1 MIETLRDLMRF
12 LAANKKWWLIPIL
25 IFLVLFGALVIYAH
39 GTAVAPFVYSF
50 F

>member
-1 MIETLRDLMRF
+1 MVETFRDLIRF
-12 LAANKKWWLIPIL
+12 LAAHKKWWLIPVV
-25 IFLVLFGALVIYAH
+25 IFLVLFGALIIYAH

>member
-1 MIETLRDLMRF
+1 MIETLKDLTRF
-12 LAANKKWWLIPIL
+12 LARHKKWWLIPVLLFL
-25 IFLVLFGALVIYAH
+25 IFFGALVIYAH

>member
-1 MIETLRDLMRF
+1 MVETFRDLVRF
-12 LAANKKWWLIPIL
+12 LTVHKKWWLIPIL

-39 GTAVAPFVYSF
+39 GSVAAPFVYSF

>member
-12 LAANKKWWLIPIL
+12 LLANKKWWLIPVL
-25 IFLVLFGALVIYAH
+25 IFLMLFGALIIYAH